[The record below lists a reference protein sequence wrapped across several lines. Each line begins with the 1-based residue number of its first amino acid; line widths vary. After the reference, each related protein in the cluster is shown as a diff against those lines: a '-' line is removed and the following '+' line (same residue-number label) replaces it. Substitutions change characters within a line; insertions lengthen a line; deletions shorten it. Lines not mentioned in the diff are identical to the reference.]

1 MKKRRKRR
9 KKEKEEEACK
19 KRKKENKDCED
30 EISLPDPPNSNKE
43 IKQEILDFLRHT
55 EDYPDKSD
63 EEIKELF
70 KADLPLKE
78 YVKAG
83 FNLNIY
89 WIRRGVKGVGCG
101 VTSREEGKDVGFYGY
116 RTQCECW
123 VVAMAAALKSC
134 DIFAPFM
141 HLKLY
146 VITYSKLVLVII
158 HAHACCELDS
168 KGNPC
173 EAHSFLNYWQPL

>member
-1 MKKRRKRR
+1 MRMKFPYLIHQTPTKRSNRKSW
-9 KKEKEEEACK
+9 
-19 KRKKENKDCED
+19 
-30 EISLPDPPNSNKE
+30 ISCDT
-43 IKQEILDFLRHT
+43 QR
-55 EDYPDKSD
+55 DYPDKSD

-134 DIFAPFM
+134 DIFCTFYALETIC
-141 HLKLY
+141 HYILE
-146 VITYSKLVLVII
+146 VGSCDHTC
-158 HAHACCELDS
+158 ACLLRAGFKRKS
-168 KGNPC
+168 M
-173 EAHSFLNYWQPL
+173 